1 LTLESTQVIGNEVK
15 LKPINA
21 KIEQVAL
28 EEKVIKINDKEEQ
41 EGKKDTIL
49 VEVPIEEALVKSLK
63 GRGREM
69 EEFLVKH

>member
-1 LTLESTQVIGNEVK
+1 MTQVIGNEVE
-15 LKPINA
+15 LKPTNA

-28 EEKVIKINDKEEQ
+28 EENIIKINDKE
-41 EGKKDTIL
+41 GRKDTIQ
-49 VEVPIEEALVKSLK
+49 VEVPMEEALVKLLK